1 MEGGLVA
8 SFEKFV
14 LDVEMLQM
22 MGEFLTP
29 LRIDSDE
36 LAVDAIG
43 EVGPGGHFFGSQHTL
58 DRYETAF
65 YAPIIS
71 NWQNFENWQLAGA
84 VTADRKANQI
94 WKQVLAEFEPPP
106 LEEAVAAEL
115 EDFVE
120 RRRLQ
125 GGFTG

>member
-1 MEGGLVA
+1 
-8 SFEKFV
+8 
-14 LDVEMLQM
+14 
-22 MGEFLTP
+22 
-29 LRIDSDE
+29 
-36 LAVDAIG
+36 VDAIG

-84 VTADRKANQI
+84 VTAERKANQI

-106 LEEAVAAEL
+106 LDDGVAAEL
-115 EDFVE
+115 DDFIE
-120 RRRLQ
+120 RRRRE
-125 GGFTG
+125 GGVNS